1 MFFLFFF
8 RSIFVHGFT
17 VDKNGV
23 KMSKS
28 LGNVISPEE
37 IMNGG
42 KNTNKQSVYGVDC
55 LR

>member
-1 MFFLFFF
+1 MKKFN

-17 VDKNGV
+17 VDDKGH

-28 LGNVISPEE
+28 IGNVISPKD
-37 IMNGG
+37 II
-42 KNTNKQSVYGVDC
+42 NKVGVDA